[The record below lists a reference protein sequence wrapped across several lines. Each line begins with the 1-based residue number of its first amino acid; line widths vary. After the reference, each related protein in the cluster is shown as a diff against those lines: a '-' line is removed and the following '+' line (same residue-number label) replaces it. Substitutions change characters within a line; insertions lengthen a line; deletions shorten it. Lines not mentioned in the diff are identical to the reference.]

1 MNTHWKVDAAEP
13 LDEALRDA
21 ILDKIDEGSL
31 ALSDLKDYFT
41 VFTQICN
48 VTEDIQDEV
57 EKFDRTFLFRISG
70 KPSARL
76 IMKGCKFESDSAE
89 SADADIV
96 LDMSVELTIGILS
109 GRMDPTAAYMSGDLK
124 VDGLI
129 NDAIR
134 FRTILE
140 LVLEELE

>member
-1 MNTHWKVDAAEP
+1 MGTHWNVDAAQP
-13 LDEALRDA
+13 LDQTLKDA
-21 ILDKIDEGSL
+21 ILDKVDEGSL
-31 ALSDLKDYFT
+31 SLGDLKDYFT

-48 VTEDIQDEV
+48 STEDIQDEV
-57 EKFDRTFLFRISG
+57 EKFDRSFLFKIDG

-76 IMKGCKFESDSAE
+76 IMKGCKFESDSAGSPE
-89 SADADIV
+89 ADIV
-96 LDMSVELTIGILS
+96 LEMSGELAIGIFS
-109 GRMDPTAAYMSGDLK
+109 GRIDPTAAYMSGELK